1 MMYAQIYIYGII
13 FTIYNYN
20 GFEEKENGTDNR
32 FDAIVSVQ
40 DTNAHC
46 RGFCVLQ
53 HSPQYYKG

>member
-1 MMYAQIYIYGII
+1 MIYAQVYICVII
-13 FTIYNYN
+13 FTIYNYDE
-20 GFEEKENGTDNR
+20 FEEKENGTDNR